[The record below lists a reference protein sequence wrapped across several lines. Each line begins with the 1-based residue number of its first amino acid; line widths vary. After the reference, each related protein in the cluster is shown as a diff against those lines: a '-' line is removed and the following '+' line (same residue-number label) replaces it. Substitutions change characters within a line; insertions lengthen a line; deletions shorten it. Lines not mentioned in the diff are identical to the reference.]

1 MAVEGPYASASFQL
15 APERSPEE
23 ALGAD
28 AAGSLAQNLV
38 TATIGTAVLMVAF
51 TVGPWGLTKAGF
63 FAPAP
68 AAKSAPAESAAQA
81 KPAEPAPA
89 PSTATAGVPAG
100 SAPAVPAAGAPSS
113 APKSGAGETASKGPQ
128 VLERLGIGQEKQA
141 DPGVNPLEGRTDDLF
156 KDP

>member
-15 APERSPEE
+15 APERTPEE

-38 TATIGTAVLMVAF
+38 TASIGTAVLMAAF
-51 TVGPWGLTKAGF
+51 TVGPWGLAKAGF
-63 FAPAP
+63 FASAP
-68 AAKSAPAESAAQA
+68 AAKTAPAETAAQA
-81 KPAEPAPA
+81 KTADPSPAPPA
-89 PSTATAGVPAG
+89 TAAGVPG
-100 SAPAVPAAGAPSS
+100 GAPPAAAAAGVPGG